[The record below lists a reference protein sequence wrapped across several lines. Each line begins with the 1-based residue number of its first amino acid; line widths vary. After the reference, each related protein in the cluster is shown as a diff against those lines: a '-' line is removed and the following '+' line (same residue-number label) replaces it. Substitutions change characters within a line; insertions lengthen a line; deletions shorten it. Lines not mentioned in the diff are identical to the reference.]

1 MKDNSEF
8 WKSMTWAFFMFF
20 CIMLNIRTIS
30 IGVERGH
37 NSSIIIG
44 GIALGMCF
52 ICFVMNIVRAID
64 SYKN

>member
-8 WKSMTWAFFMFF
+8 WKNMAWAFFMFF
-20 CIMLNIRTIS
+20 CMILNIHTMS
-30 IGVERGH
+30 IGVEKGH

-44 GIALGMCF
+44 GIAFGMCF
-52 ICFVMNIVRAID
+52 ICFVADIIRAID